1 VEFSLKDMKAHGL
14 YLIMSSPSEIRNKNR
29 ELIGKVVSEDYY
41 VLVVTT
47 NQPSDILKK
56 NYEKNGIPLDRIHF
70 VDTVTKYAMGRD
82 PLPAKNCWFVN
93 NPANLTDIGIA
104 ITQTLQVLEGKKV
117 CLLFDS
123 VSSMLIY
130 LSSQNIT
137 KFIHFVTNKLR
148 ILNFAGIFLVVE
160 KGIDPDVLDQ
170 LKSFVDVVVDVQ
182 KTP

>member
-1 VEFSLKDMKAHGL
+1 VEFSFKDMKEQGL
-14 YLIMSSPSEIRNKNR
+14 YLVLSPPGEIRNINR
-29 ELIGKVVSEDYY
+29 DLVRKVVSEDYY

-56 NYEKNGIPLDRIHF
+56 NYEKNGIPLDRIYF

-82 PLPAKNCWFVN
+82 PMPVKNCRFVN
-93 NPANLTDIGIA
+93 NPANLTDTGIA
-104 ITQTLQVLEGKKV
+104 ITQTLQALAGKKV

-148 ILNFAGIFLVVE
+148 LLNFTGIFLIVE
-160 KGIDPDVLDQ
+160 KGLDPDVMDQ
-170 LKSFVDVVVDVQ
+170 LKSFVDAVVDAQ
-182 KTP
+182 NTP

>member
-1 VEFSLKDMKAHGL
+1 MVEFSLKDMKEHGL
-14 YLIMSSPSEIRNKNR
+14 YLIMSSPNEIRNKNI
-29 ELIGKVVSEDYY
+29 ELIGKVVSEDYF

-47 NQPSDILKK
+47 NLPYDILKK

-82 PLPAKNCWFVN
+82 PPPANNCRFVN

-104 ITQTLQVLEGKKV
+104 VTGALKVLEGKKV

-130 LSSQNIT
+130 QSSQNIT

-148 ILNFAGIFLVVE
+148 LLNFAGIFLVVE
-160 KGIDPDVLDQ
+160 KGLDPDVLDQ
-170 LKSFVDVVVDVQ
+170 LTTFVDVVVDVD
-182 KTP
+182 